1 MLEEI
6 MRTAAT
12 SGGGGDCVYA
22 IKVMHIL
29 GVHTIYV
36 KENAY
41 PEGEGT
47 LYSNLKPLL
56 EVNGFEV
63 LPTKP
68 MSGTWEFEL
77 GLRFAHNLDSFRG
90 MRGRSHVHIMI
101 NQHRAFG
108 LPDPSN
114 FNPWLKIDEVPSGIT
129 GDVTLIHVTE
139 RWRDGSHIRW
149 AKVLEKIEGE
159 KYFIGLKI
167 DHERF
172 ENEIGGKIKH
182 FITKD
187 FLELARAIRDCKQV
201 YCNQGVATAICQG
214 IGKDY
219 WLEKKPRRFNVL
231 TRTINEHI
239 LNPD

>member
-1 MLEEI
+1 MAGRDE
-6 MRTAAT
+6 
-12 SGGGGDCVYA
+12 GDV
-22 IKVMHIL
+22 IFSVRVMNIL
-29 GVHTIYV
+29 GVKTIYV
-36 KENAY
+36 KENFY
-41 PEGEGT
+41 PEGEGS
-47 LYSNLKPLL
+47 LYSNIKPLL

-63 LPTKP
+63 FPTRA
-68 MSGTWEFEL
+68 MSGTWEFEP
-77 GLRFAHNLDSFRG
+77 GLRVAHNMDYFRE
-90 MRGRSHVHIMI
+90 MPGRAHVHIMI

-114 FNPWLKIDEVPSGIT
+114 FNPWLKVDEVPSGIT
-129 GDVTLIHVTE
+129 PDVTLIHVTE
-139 RWRDGSHIRW
+139 RWRDGSNIRW

-172 ENEIGGKIKH
+172 EKEIGGKIKH

-187 FLELARAIRDCKQV
+187 FLELARAIRDCKQL
-201 YCNQGVATAICQG
+201 YCNQGVALAISQG

-219 WLEKKPRRFNVL
+219 YLEKKPRKHNVL
-231 TRTINEHI
+231 TRTKNEHI